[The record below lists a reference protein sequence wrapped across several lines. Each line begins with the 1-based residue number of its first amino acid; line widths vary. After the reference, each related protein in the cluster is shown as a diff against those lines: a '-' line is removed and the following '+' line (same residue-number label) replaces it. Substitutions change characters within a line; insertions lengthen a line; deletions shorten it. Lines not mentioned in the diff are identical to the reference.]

1 MSETAIATYIHETLD
16 VHCYLTA
23 KVTFNLVVVFK
34 FCAQLLLFL
43 FSQVFHP
50 CVGVDAS
57 CCDYLLRN
65 CRTYSEN
72 VGEGDFDPLLT
83 RPLEK
88 LIDAGYTSHPATSLL
103 PGAVCDADFCC
114 ISRERRHGV

>member
-1 MSETAIATYIHETLD
+1 VPETTIATYIHEALD
-16 VHCYLTA
+16 VHSYLTA

-34 FCAQLLLFL
+34 FRAQLLLFL

-65 CRTYSEN
+65 CRTYSED
-72 VGEGDFDPLLT
+72 VGKGYFDPLFT
-83 RPLEK
+83 RQV
-88 LIDAGYTSHPATSLL
+88 DAGYTSHPATSLL
-103 PGAVCDADFCC
+103 PGAAYDADFCC
-114 ISRERRHGV
+114 RSRERRHGV